1 MNTLS
6 VRERVARRGPRVVR
20 LLLIT
25 LVAVAAAGFFRFG
38 IGRPLARSAS
48 PVALPSPASAVTTE
62 QSMHA
67 HTASA
72 GDDGGPG
79 QAEPILVGSP

>member
-1 MNTLS
+1 MNL
-6 VRERVARRGPRVVR
+6 RARIALRGPRVVR
-20 LLLIT
+20 LFLVT
-25 LVAVAAAGFFRFG
+25 LVAIAAAGFFRFE
-38 IGRPLARSAS
+38 IGRPLASS
-48 PVALPSPASAVTTE
+48 PSPAALPSPGSAVTVE
-62 QSMHA
+62 QSMPA